1 MLFVALGLVFVPVE
15 GGTDLEL
22 LAVREAVIAGLFGAR
37 SAAVEHSP
45 AVQKLWKKLVDD
57 ATEFGSVFSDPSHEA
72 LRLCPALCAFCVS
85 LTPDQ
90 CH

>member
-1 MLFVALGLVFVPVE
+1 MFVARCLVFVPVE

-45 AVQKLWKKLVDD
+45 AVQKL
-57 ATEFGSVFSDPSHEA
+57 
-72 LRLCPALCAFCVS
+72 
-85 LTPDQ
+85 
-90 CH
+90 